1 MAKESDNWDE
11 AIDGLRTSTRKARE
25 AERAI
30 KKSVL
35 ELTRKK
41 KNKTDQVCS
50 SDIVSSGITELFVQ
64 SVESL
69 IFVHRSKPVR
79 NISSPFCNNFLH
91 VSQVQSHLF
100 LVNRRRGPPDNEF
113 RAVLVIRPFVRK
125 PDIESGREG
134 ARRISR
140 S

>member
-50 SDIVSSGITELFVQ
+50 SDIVSSGISELLVL

-69 IFVHRSKPVR
+69 IFVQRSRPVQ
-79 NISSPFCNNFLH
+79 NISSLFCNDFLY
-91 VSQVQSHLF
+91 VSQVLRHLF
-100 LVNRRRGPPDNEF
+100 LVNRRRCPSAG
-113 RAVLVIRPFVRK
+113 
-125 PDIESGREG
+125 
-134 ARRISR
+134 
-140 S
+140 